1 MFTGQPQGASQIAQG
16 ATLYVFNR
24 KDFSVTMAS
33 VLNVSQPHVSK
44 AAQTNPALGMQGF
57 VVDLTL
63 SMGNETTSVEYPVNS
78 PGANYPEKG
87 WYISPDRMAVSREVE
102 AASNSS
108 KQFLAQRPYHEM
120 VVQKAPSLILQLNP
134 ERQLEAQQAEKIAS
148 LEKQLADISGKF
160 DQMVGMLSAAVQ
172 SKKPKEDK

>member
-1 MFTGQPQGASQIAQG
+1 MFTGQPPGASQIAQG

-63 SMGNETTSVEYPVNS
+63 SMGNETASVEYPVNS

-87 WYISPDRMAVSREVE
+87 WYISPDQAAVSREVE
-102 AASNSS
+102 AASNKS

-120 VVQKAPSLILQLNP
+120 VVQRAPALLMQLNP
-134 ERQLEAQQAEKIAS
+134 KLQMEAQQSEKIAN

>member
-33 VLNVSQPHVSK
+33 VMNVSQPHVSK

-57 VVDLTL
+57 VVDLTIQI
-63 SMGNETTSVEYPVNS
+63 GNETTSVEYPVNS
-78 PGANYPEKG
+78 QGANYPEKG
-87 WYISPDRMAVSREVE
+87 WYISPDPTVVSREVE
-102 AASNSS
+102 AANNNSR
-108 KQFLAQRPYHEM
+108 QFLAQIPYHEM
-120 VVQKAPSLILQLNP
+120 VVKKAPAVQMQLNP
-134 ERQLEAQQAEKIAS
+134 KLQMEAQQAEKIAS

-172 SKKPKEDK
+172 KNEKTKEE